1 MDTSIRYRTRR
12 MLRLHGMPSKEIR
25 AILAAQDPE
34 LVHRYMEL
42 HRERLEEQLD
52 EQLRTLDRLEPRLTE
67 MVLERGSGFSGGRA
81 TP

>member
-1 MDTSIRYRTRR
+1 
-12 MLRLHGMPSKEIR
+12 MPSKEIR
-25 AILAAQDPE
+25 AILAAEDPE

-67 MVLERGSGFSGGRA
+67 MVLERSSGFSGGRV